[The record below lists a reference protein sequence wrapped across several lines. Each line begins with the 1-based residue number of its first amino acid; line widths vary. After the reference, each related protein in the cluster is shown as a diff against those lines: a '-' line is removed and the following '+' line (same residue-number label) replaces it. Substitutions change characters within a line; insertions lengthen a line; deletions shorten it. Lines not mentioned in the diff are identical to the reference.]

1 MRIFGLILLAILA
14 LLSIAAGSAKVMQS
28 PQEVAFFD
36 QVGVDLFWLVPLGA
50 AQIVGAILAIVPKT
64 KSLGLIVIGLGFIC
78 SSLMIFAT
86 GNTSF
91 GVFSLIPAGLCLA
104 ILLARARIYPTE

>member
-14 LLSIAAGSAKVMQS
+14 LLSLAAGIAKVMQA

-36 QVGVDLFWLVPLGA
+36 QAGVDLFWLVPLGA
-50 AQIVGAILAIVPKT
+50 AQIVGAILAIFPKT
-64 KSLGLIVIGLGFIC
+64 RSLGLIVTGLGFLC

-91 GVFSLIPAGLCLA
+91 GILSLVPAVLCLA
-104 ILLARARIYPTE
+104 LFLAKARIYPTE